1 MTMTNDAVL
10 ATNTPPLPVDQQ
22 ILLAIKKRYDLNPK
36 QKELI
41 FEVESLGVT
50 LNTDNDYF
58 GIVAALDGLKE
69 KAGFDYAIENTY
81 TDRLGRIQH
90 YTLYESRLCK
100 IKIVD
105 KKRFEEA
112 IKSNHEVVTTPFPT
126 SKDATVSYK
135 GILYNLKSYELKYK
149 DGQAMTVSPENRE
162 MKFFLYLLRNRGI
175 VCHFKD
181 IAREIP
187 TAGYKSMTSPDEDGV
202 ATTHEELLDRDFTD
216 EVSGLKRDFRTLMLS
231 LGMLKKEFSKI
242 IIRVPK
248 LGYKLA

>member
-1 MTMTNDAVL
+1 MIMINDVVPTS
-10 ATNTPPLPVDQQ
+10 ATPLPVDRQ
-22 ILLAIKKRYDLNPK
+22 IMSAIKKRYDLNPK

-41 FEVESLGVT
+41 IELGG
-50 LNTDNDYF
+50 LGAAINTNNDYF

-69 KAGFDYAIENTY
+69 KAGFDYAIEDTY
-81 TDRLGRIQH
+81 ADKLGRIQH

-105 KKRFEEA
+105 KKKFEEA
-112 IKSNHEVVTTPFPT
+112 IKNDHEVVTTPLPR
-126 SKDATVSYK
+126 SKDAIVSYK
-135 GILYNLKSYELKYK
+135 GIVYNLKSYELKYK

-202 ATTHEELLDRDFTD
+202 ATTHEELLDRDLTD

-231 LGMLKKEFSKI
+231 LGMPKKEFSKI

>member
-1 MTMTNDAVL
+1 MIMKNDTNL
-10 ATNTPPLPVDQQ
+10 ATKTPLLVDQQ
-22 ILLAIKKRYDLNPK
+22 ILLAIKRRYDLNPK

-41 FEVESLGVT
+41 FEVGGLGVT
-50 LNTDNDYF
+50 LNSDNDYLE
-58 GIVAALDGLKE
+58 IIAALDGLKE
-69 KAGFDYAIENTY
+69 KAGFDYAIEDTY
-81 TDRLGRIQH
+81 TDRMGRIQH

-100 IKIVD
+100 IKIVN
-105 KKRFEEA
+105 KKKFEETV
-112 IKSNHEVVTTPFPT
+112 KDNHEAVVTSLTT
-126 SKDATVSYK
+126 GKEAIVNYK
-135 GILYNLKSYELKYK
+135 GVWYNLKSYELKYR
-149 DGQAMTVSPENRE
+149 DGQTMTVSPENRE
-162 MKFFLYLLRNRGI
+162 MKFFLYLLRNRGM

-202 ATTHEELLDRDFTD
+202 VTTHEELLDRDFTD

-231 LGMLKKEFSKI
+231 LGMPKKEFSKI